1 MPHGDCPSLKFHC
14 RSDSWVL
21 LISTGVVDEKVV
33 LEETELLGT
42 KASVFEAST
51 RTERSAKSTIVENL
65 KTAIVAVYKLNVYEA
80 RLIQVGLL
88 ILLLFLNLAVQSK
101 EKLSGFPSLLLKPLP
116 KLRHFSPMMQALVWQ
131 ILWFVL
137 LCLRGKTSQKK
148 SVSYFGGQFHT
159 MNFGGVGDWSTTPEK
174 MRFIM
179 KGRTA
184 ARWYGD

>member
-65 KTAIVAVYKLNVYEA
+65 ETAIVAVYKLNVYEA
-80 RLIQVGLL
+80 RLIQIGLL
-88 ILLLFLNLAVQSK
+88 ILLLFLKLAVQSK
-101 EKLSGFPSLLLKPLP
+101 EKLSGSSLCWN
-116 KLRHFSPMMQALVWQ
+116 RYQNCV
-131 ILWFVL
+131 
-137 LCLRGKTSQKK
+137 TS
-148 SVSYFGGQFHT
+148 
-159 MNFGGVGDWSTTPEK
+159 
-174 MRFIM
+174 
-179 KGRTA
+179 
-184 ARWYGD
+184 ARWCKRLCGRFCDSCYVVSEEKRHKPKVWAILGVNFIP